1 MTAASTL
8 AQARAGSEAA
18 FGELTEPYRRALLL
32 HCYRLLGSLQD
43 AEDAVQE
50 TLLAAWRGL
59 PGFEERASL
68 RAWLYRIATNRC
80 LNMRRDASGGRPH
93 SGCRSSRPRRR
104 AWARCRGWSRIPM
117 RCSRAARRRARA
129 DARYELREAVGLA
142 FVTALQRLPARQ
154 RAALVLRDVLGYRA
168 AEAAALLGASEAT
181 VTSALQRARASLE
194 ERLPPPR
201 ERAPAPGSTAERA
214 AAERFADA
222 FASGDVDRVVA
233 LLTDDA
239 WVTMPP
245 EPFEYEGRAAIA
257 AFLRQVRADARARGG
272 REARLLPTRANGQP
286 AFGHYLRDAC
296 AGEARGSGLLFD
308 RARRPRCRHGD
319 HALRRRRAPRPL
331 RPPALSPLLTR
342 RRGPRRTARGRR

>member
-8 AQARAGSEAA
+8 ARARAGSEAA
-18 FGELTEPYRRALLL
+18 FGELTEPHRRALLL

-50 TLLAAWRGL
+50 TLVSAWRGL
-59 PGFEERASL
+59 AGFEERASL

-80 LNMRRDASGGRPH
+80 LNMRRDASRRP
-93 SGCRSSRPRRR
+93 
-104 AWARCRGWSRIPM
+104 
-117 RCSRAARRRARA
+117 AAQRLPFEPPAPTRLGDLPWLEPYPDALLEGLPDA
-129 DARYELREAVGLA
+129 APGPDARYELREAVGLA

-154 RAALVLRDVLGYRA
+154 RAALVLRDVLGFRA

-194 ERLPPPR
+194 DRLPPAR
-201 ERAPAPGSTAERA
+201 ERAPAPGSAAEREA
-214 AAERFADA
+214 GERFADA

-245 EPFEYEGRAAIA
+245 EPFEYQGHAAIT

-286 AFGHYLRDAC
+286 AFGHYLREAG
-296 AGEARGSGLLFD
+296 AGEARGSGLLAIALD
-308 RARRPRCRHGD
+308 GRGAVTAIARFGDAALLARFGLPPSVRC
-319 HALRRRRAPRPL
+319 
-331 RPPALSPLLTR
+331 
-342 RRGPRRTARGRR
+342 

>member
-18 FGELTEPYRRALLL
+18 FGELTEPHRRALLL

-50 TLLAAWRGL
+50 TLVAAWRGL

-80 LNMRRDASGGRPH
+80 LNMRRDASRRP
-93 SGCRSSRPRRR
+93 
-104 AWARCRGWSRIPM
+104 
-117 RCSRAARRRARA
+117 AAQRLPFEPPAPTRLGEVPWLEPYPDALLEGLPDA
-129 DARYELREAVGLA
+129 APGPDARYELREAVGLA

-245 EPFEYEGRAAIA
+245 EPFEYRGPGGDRGLPPAGP
-257 AFLRQVRADARARGG
+257 RRRPRTRRARGPPPPHA
-272 REARLLPTRANGQP
+272 RERAARVRPLPARGARRRGARLRA
-286 AFGHYLRDAC
+286 A
-296 AGEARGSGLLFD
+296 FD
-308 RARRPRCRHGD
+308 RARQPRRRHGD
-319 HALRRRRAPRPL
+319 HALRDAALLGRFGL
-331 RPPALSPLLTR
+331 PPSVR
-342 RRGPRRTARGRR
+342 C